1 MAKYKP
7 FASQKIA
14 INKMTENKEFL
25 LFGGIGSGKTS
36 MMLATLK
43 QLKDS
48 GEILKED
55 SEKSDH
61 VLIVAP
67 KNVCLSVWEQEANKW
82 DDFNNFSFTNF
93 SKMKNN
99 EITESLDSLSKNKP
113 QICVIN
119 YESLNKITDYF
130 NQNPEKK
137 KSWPFK
143 TVIFDEVHTV
153 KNGISKSLTTN
164 ENQEPS
170 WHHNYTKNFFNKFRL
185 SGFMIDGKLS
195 PLVER
200 CYGLTGTPTPNSLS
214 DIYSISKM
222 VLGNKSPFVDI
233 NSFYKQYMIAK
244 TSAIASNGVAVDST
258 YEAKPD
264 AHKNITHA
272 LENYAIYLDNSDRLM
287 PQITYG
293 EEICSLPKD
302 AKEVYHKLENIYDD
316 DLTST
321 KLIQCAS
328 GHLYDDKRK
337 DIHVHSKKDELVM
350 KHLENLGD
358 ESCLIIYNT
367 NIEQKHLADM
377 IKERYGKSS
386 VVTISGDRSKD
397 NITNIIDNWNEGK
410 YKALL
415 LQPKAGASGLNL
427 QNGGHDVLIYSSEYN
442 AEPIMQGVGRVY
454 RTGQKNDV
462 TVTRLVAKDTID
474 EEILENFNKKGINQN
489 EFLSELKLKL
499 PETENPNISK
509 LAEIKLKNKI
519 ENDKIE
525 QEQVDQNIAFDVA
538 QTV

>member
-99 EITESLDSLSKNKP
+99 QITESLDSLSKNKP

-119 YESLNKITDYF
+119 YESLNKITNYF
-130 NQNPEKK
+130 SENPERK

-143 TVIFDEVHTV
+143 TVVFDEVHTV
-153 KNGISKSLTTN
+153 KNGISKNLTTN
-164 ENQEPS
+164 TNQEPA
-170 WHHNYTKNFFNKFRL
+170 WQHNYTKKFYNNFRL
-185 SGFMIDGKLS
+185 SGFMVDGKIS

-222 VLGNKSPFVDI
+222 VLGNKSPFTSI
-233 NSFYKQYMIAK
+233 NKFYDQYMIAK
-244 TSAIASNGVAVDST
+244 TAAMASNGTAMDST

-264 AHKNITHA
+264 AHKKITEA
-272 LENYAIYLDNSDRLM
+272 LKDSAIYLDNSDRLM
-287 PQITYG
+287 PNIVYDKKVCT
-293 EEICSLPKD
+293 LPDD
-302 AKEVYHKLENIYDD
+302 AKEMYHRLENIYEDN
-316 DLTST
+316 LTST

-328 GHLYDDKRK
+328 GHLYDENRK
-337 DIHVHSKKDELVM
+337 DVYVHSKKDELVM
-350 KHLENLGD
+350 KHLEQLGD

-367 NIEQKHLADM
+367 NIEQKHLANM
-377 IKERYGKSS
+377 IKERYGKAS
-386 VVTISGDRSKD
+386 VVTISGDKSKD
-397 NITNIIDNWNEGK
+397 NITTIIDNWNNGK

-427 QNGGHDVLIYSSEYN
+427 QDGGHDVLIYSSEYN

-454 RTGQKNDV
+454 RTGQKRDV
-462 TVTRLVAKDTID
+462 TVTRLVTKDTID
-474 EEILENFNKKGINQN
+474 EEILENFNTKGINQN
-489 EFLSELKLKL
+489 EFLDELKIKL
-499 PETENPNISK
+499 PETENPNMLK
-509 LAEIKLKNKI
+509 LAEIKLKNQI
-519 ENDKIE
+519 ENKKIE
-525 QEQVDQNIAFDVA
+525 QEQLNQNVVLDAV
-538 QTV
+538 QPM